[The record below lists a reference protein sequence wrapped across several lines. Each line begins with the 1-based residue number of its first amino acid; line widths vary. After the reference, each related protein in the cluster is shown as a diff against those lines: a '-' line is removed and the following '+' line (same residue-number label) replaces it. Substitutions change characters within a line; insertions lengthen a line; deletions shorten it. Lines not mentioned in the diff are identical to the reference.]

1 MDYETLDQLK
11 FPKNMKKI
19 GPREGGV
26 YDKPVCIRDLTI
38 QDRFEIGNF
47 RSPEYFLCKKE
58 FALYNVLE
66 MLFIP
71 YKHLCSKDKRII
83 WKVVL
88 DNQDGK
94 IVKELLFLEHDVLKL
109 FSV

>member
-1 MDYETLDQLK
+1 
-11 FPKNMKKI
+11 
-19 GPREGGV
+19 
-26 YDKPVCIRDLTI
+26 
-38 QDRFEIGNF
+38 
-47 RSPEYFLCKKE
+47 
-58 FALYNVLE
+58 